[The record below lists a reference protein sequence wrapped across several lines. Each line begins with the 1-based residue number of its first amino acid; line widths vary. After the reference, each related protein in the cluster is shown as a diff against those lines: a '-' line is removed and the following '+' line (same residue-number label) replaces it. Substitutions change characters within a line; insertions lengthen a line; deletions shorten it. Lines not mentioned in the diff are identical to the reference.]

1 MTEPLVVND
10 LSPFDPRDGDDAA
23 WLTRLQGHVRASDH
37 VIRLGEPAD
46 EPDDFVI
53 SRDPFGR
60 WHAGRNIGELS
71 FDVAAS

>member
-1 MTEPLVVND
+1 VTEPLVVKD

-23 WLTRLQGHVRASDH
+23 WLARLQTHVRASDH

-60 WHAGRNIGELS
+60 WHAGRYIGELS
-71 FDVAAS
+71 STVAVS